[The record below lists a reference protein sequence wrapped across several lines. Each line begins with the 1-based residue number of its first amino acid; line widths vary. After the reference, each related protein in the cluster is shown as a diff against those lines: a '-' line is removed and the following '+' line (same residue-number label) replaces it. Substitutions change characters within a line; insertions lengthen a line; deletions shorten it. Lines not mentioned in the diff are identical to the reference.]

1 MFVLC
6 DCRGVKKPL
15 HISVLLST
23 VHGSSADTGTTF
35 HPRRT
40 FDPLCATPDHREVA
54 AHYNCLQIVRPRLRC
69 TSSCQAPMLLRFHL
83 RGGTFARSRYSFGS
97 VRPRQTTRQPRL
109 FGRESPSNVS
119 RAPWSL
125 GCTHRFLVSSVFLLA
140 PLKRS
145 NRTPKRDTKSTMGV

>member
-1 MFVLC
+1 MAFFGRMASKVIPTRRPGMVCPRAAGGQPGLYTF
-6 DCRGVKKPL
+6 
-15 HISVLLST
+15 LLST

-40 FDPLCATPDHREVA
+40 FDPLCATPGHREVA

-83 RGGTFARSRYSFGS
+83 CGGTFARSRYSFGS

-109 FGRESPSNVS
+109 FGRDH
-119 RAPWSL
+119 L
-125 GCTHRFLVSSVFLLA
+125 GVAFVCS
-140 PLKRS
+140 
-145 NRTPKRDTKSTMGV
+145 RDTLGDIVSWPPLW